1 LFKLDLLKAN
11 LFAQLIEERL
21 ATDQEF
27 LIVGYSF
34 GGLIALEIL
43 KLLEKNNRTGKLW
56 LIDSSPQFLKM
67 TTELAIRGEKA
78 QEHEIQVQLIMRF
91 LDLVWP
97 HSADDVSFA
106 EFKLLYFL

>member
-1 LFKLDLLKAN
+1 MA
-11 LFAQLIEERL
+11 
-21 ATDQEF
+21 DQEF

-43 KLLEKNNRTGKLW
+43 KLLEKNNRKGKLW
-56 LIDSSPQFLKM
+56 LIDSSPQFLKIA
-67 TTELAIRGEKA
+67 TELSIRGEKP

-97 HSADDVSFA
+97 HNKTEVSLTELFSVP
-106 EFKLLYFL
+106 KII